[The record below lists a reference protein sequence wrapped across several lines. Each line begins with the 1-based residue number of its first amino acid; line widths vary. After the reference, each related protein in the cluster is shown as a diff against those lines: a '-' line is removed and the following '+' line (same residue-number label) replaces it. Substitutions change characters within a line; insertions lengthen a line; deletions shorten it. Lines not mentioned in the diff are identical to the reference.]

1 MQTLRQTR
9 LDRVTDGMQT
19 DEPGLPRP
27 WERQP
32 DESRPAYYAFTVY
45 RDLPPLERS
54 GSRVASECGRSGT
67 LISRWRGQW
76 AWVERSR
83 AWDGH
88 QDAVRRRAQL
98 VEATKMGERQAR
110 HAQAL
115 QQAMIAPVHELLRRL
130 GDVLEADQLK
140 RLTIGDLMLLSV
152 QTGRVWPAAA
162 RAERLARGA
171 PAADYAQFLPGEDD
185 ADLAP
190 AEVADTD
197 EHLAE
202 VWLAMSEAGLEP
214 RLQLPSP
221 PDDASTNGGGTNGHG

>member
-1 MQTLRQTR
+1 MLS
-9 LDRVTDGMQT
+9 

-32 DESRPAYYAFTVY
+32 AESKQAYYCFTVY

-54 GSRVASECGRSGT
+54 GSRVASECSRT
-67 LISRWRGQW
+67 PRLISRWRADW
-76 AWVERSR
+76 SWVERSR
-83 AWDGH
+83 AWDAH
-88 QDAVRRRAQL
+88 QDAVRRRGQL

-171 PAADYAQFLPGEDD
+171 PQTDYAQFLPSDDDGE
-185 ADLAP
+185 LVP

-214 RLQLPSP
+214 RLQLPP
-221 PDDASTNGGGTNGHG
+221 APAEENGSNGHG